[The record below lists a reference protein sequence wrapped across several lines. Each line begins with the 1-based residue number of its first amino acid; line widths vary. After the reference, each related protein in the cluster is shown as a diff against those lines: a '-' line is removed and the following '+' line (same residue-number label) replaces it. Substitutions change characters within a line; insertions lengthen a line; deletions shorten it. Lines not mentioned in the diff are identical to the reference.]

1 MTDKHKVAI
10 VGGGSFGTAIANI
23 VADNGHDVCLWMRNA
38 ERVAEVNE
46 QHSNSAYLPD
56 ISLNPAL
63 RASTDLAE
71 TVKGCD
77 VVFVAVPSKSCRD
90 VARQLAPLLADGT
103 MVVSTTKGIEV
114 DSNELMS
121 EVLREELGN
130 VSIGVMSGPNLAKE
144 LAAREITGTV
154 IASADERLTQCI
166 QDLLQCSYFRVHPVD
181 IASGVY
187 TKIQDLLQCSYF
199 RVYAG
204 SDIYGVEL
212 AGALKN
218 VYAIVA
224 GLAAALGVGHNTISM
239 LVTRS
244 LAEMS
249 RYAVQKGADPLTFL
263 GLAGVGDLFVT
274 CTSPLSRNYRVGYAL
289 GQGRDLNEV
298 VAELGQVAEG
308 VNTLKLLKQQSQQ
321 LDIYMPLVNGLYA
334 IIYEGKTVQEVIGDM
349 MWAEQNRD
357 VEFAVQKS

>member
-46 QHSNSAYLPD
+46 QHTNSAYLPD

-63 RASTDLAE
+63 RASAE
-71 TVKGCD
+71 LGDAVKACD

-90 VARQLAPLLADGT
+90 VARQLAPLLAPGT
-103 MVVSTTKGIEV
+103 LVVSTTKGIEA

-121 EVLREELGN
+121 EVLREELGD

-154 IASADERLTQCI
+154 IASEDERLTQCI
-166 QDLLQCSYFRVHPVD
+166 QDLLQS
-181 IASGVY
+181 
-187 TKIQDLLQCSYF
+187 SYF

-239 LVTRS
+239 LITRS

-249 RYAVQKGADPLTFL
+249 RYAVHKGADPLTFL

-334 IIYEGKTVQEVIGDM
+334 IIYEGKTVPEVIGDM

-357 VEFAVQKS
+357 VEFTVQKS

>member
-166 QDLLQCSYFRVHPVD
+166 QDLLQCSYFRV
-181 IASGVY
+181 
-187 TKIQDLLQCSYF
+187 
-199 RVYAG
+199 YAG

-224 GLAAALGVGHNTISM
+224 GLAAALGVGNNTISM

-308 VNTLKLLKQQSQQ
+308 VNTLRLLKQQSQQ

>member
-46 QHSNSAYLPD
+46 QHTNSAYLPD

-63 RASTDLAE
+63 RASAE
-71 TVKGCD
+71 LGDAVKACD

-90 VARQLAPLLADGT
+90 VARQLAPLLAPGT
-103 MVVSTTKGIEV
+103 MVVSTTKGIEA

-121 EVLREELGN
+121 EVLREELGD

-154 IASADERLTQCI
+154 IASEDERLTQCI
-166 QDLLQCSYFRVHPVD
+166 QDLLQS
-181 IASGVY
+181 
-187 TKIQDLLQCSYF
+187 SYF

-239 LVTRS
+239 LITRS

-249 RYAVQKGADPLTFL
+249 RYAVHKGADPLTFL

-334 IIYEGKTVQEVIGDM
+334 IIYEGKTVPEVIGDM

-357 VEFAVQKS
+357 VEFTVQKS